1 MNVKQFAIEMAP
13 IVVSVITPDEAGN
26 ALAKILNAT
35 GKDPRGISLTLAH
48 IENEIPFDDA
58 LGLWRI
64 VESMVP
70 GVDRMLGIKIKND
83 LWFEGIEW
91 DVGTE
96 VPRI

>member
-13 IVVSVITPDEAGN
+13 ILVSVNTPEEAGS
-26 ALAKILNAT
+26 ALAKLLNAT
-35 GKDPRGISLTLAH
+35 GKDVRGISLTLAH
-48 IENEIPFDDA
+48 LESEMPFEDA

-64 VESMVP
+64 VEDMVP

-91 DVGTE
+91 EVGTE
-96 VPRI
+96 VPRV